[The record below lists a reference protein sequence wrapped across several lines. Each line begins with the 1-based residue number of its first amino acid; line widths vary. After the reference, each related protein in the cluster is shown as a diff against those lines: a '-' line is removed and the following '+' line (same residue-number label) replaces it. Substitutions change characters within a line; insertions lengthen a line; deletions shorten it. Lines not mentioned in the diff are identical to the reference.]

1 MDFVY
6 DKYFRLVRFCFFVIG
21 RRTNADAAKHAA
33 HYYHIFNIFE
43 FRILDSMVWLLHLY
57 EIQLF
62 NLSMD
67 ICKVIR
73 RKINLFYCQSLQFSY
88 MRNHNYTSVI
98 FMALTFYDYSNMF
111 ITFILLHM
119 KPVNVSFE
127 ISKFN
132 QSLNYPDTIL
142 DFI

>member
-1 MDFVY
+1 
-6 DKYFRLVRFCFFVIG
+6 
-21 RRTNADAAKHAA
+21 
-33 HYYHIFNIFE
+33 
-43 FRILDSMVWLLHLY
+43 
-57 EIQLF
+57 
-62 NLSMD
+62 MD